1 MREERERASGEQCR
15 QLIMSMQTAA
25 TRTEKRHRLMA
36 YPDRCRPPGRTGAC
50 AAFSKIQ
57 SEEFR
62 KIAGRQNFPGI
73 SSFPCERKLSAGAAD
88 ESLFVQLVKPKEEL
102 GLAVEAGPP
111 PPPPPRPPPPPHIPP
126 PPPPPPTTP

>member
-1 MREERERASGEQCR
+1 
-15 QLIMSMQTAA
+15 MSMQTAA

-36 YPDRCRPPGRTGAC
+36 YPDRCGPPGRTGAC

-88 ESLFVQLVKPKEEL
+88 EFLFVQLVKPKEEL
-102 GLAVEAGPP
+102 GLAVEAVAAAPAERRGQHAHIIPNPARAPLNLIPYSAWLDAILHRHLPP
-111 PPPPPRPPPPPHIPP
+111 
-126 PPPPPPTTP
+126 

>member
-1 MREERERASGEQCR
+1 
-15 QLIMSMQTAA
+15 MSMQTAA

-88 ESLFVQLVKPKEEL
+88 EFLFAQLVKPKEEL
-102 GLAVEAGPP
+102 GLAVEAGADAVQGAAGSG
-111 PPPPPRPPPPPHIPP
+111 
-126 PPPPPPTTP
+126 

>member
-1 MREERERASGEQCR
+1 
-15 QLIMSMQTAA
+15 MSMQTAA

-88 ESLFVQLVKPKEEL
+88 EFLFVQLVKPKEEL
-102 GLAVEAGPP
+102 GLAVEAGGQRAEHRGGPAAHKNQHP
-111 PPPPPRPPPPPHIPP
+111 QAPRQHEI
-126 PPPPPPTTP
+126 TLCWEETNALLLYN